1 MIEFTQKGVT
11 MLVSAISAN
20 RNQTI
25 GTTNSIYSFVNTKGG
40 DFGND
45 KAFSALTSYAKRS
58 SLDNRMTQ
66 LYDSINEW
74 KSFCH
79 KQIEKGNLDVLA

>member
-1 MIEFTQKGVT
+1 

-20 RNQTI
+20 STI
-25 GTTNSIYSFVNTKGG
+25 KTLNTKGG
-40 DFGND
+40 DNNGD
-45 KAFSALTSYAKRS
+45 AAFSSLTSYAKRS
-58 SLDNRMTQ
+58 NLENEMTG

-79 KQIEKGNLDVLA
+79 KQILSGKLDIIA